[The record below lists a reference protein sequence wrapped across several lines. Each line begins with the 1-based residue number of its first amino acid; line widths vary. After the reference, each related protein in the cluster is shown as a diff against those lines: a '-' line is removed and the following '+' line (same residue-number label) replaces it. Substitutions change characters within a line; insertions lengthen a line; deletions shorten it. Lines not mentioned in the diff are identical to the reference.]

1 MGDGE
6 CVEEMAPMA
15 SNPHSLART
24 QSMTNQTFDF
34 EAITNDDLMIASGG
48 RIRLQNLTVSPIEQ
62 LRRLRVRGAGHT
74 AVAFLG
80 PPEFAGV
87 N

>member
-1 MGDGE
+1 
-6 CVEEMAPMA
+6 
-15 SNPHSLART
+15 
-24 QSMTNQTFDF
+24 MTNQTFDF

-74 AVAFLG
+74 AVAFFG